1 MKTKTLVLGLIVKEI
16 EDYTKDEDV
25 LELVAKAK
33 HLLSELAKPDEE
45 PKNESLVSLGKNDV
59 SRDEPEKAADDD
71 DDDDDSIRTEDAEEE
86 EFEESGSESE
96 KEDEDEKE
104 GSEKK
109 PDKIKEED

>member
-25 LELVAKAK
+25 LGLVARAK
-33 HLLSELAKPDEE
+33 HLLSELAQPDEE

-59 SRDEPEKAADDD
+59 SKDAPEKAAD

-96 KEDEDEKE
+96 KEDKDEKE
-104 GSEKK
+104 ASEKK